1 MAAPRKGTYL
11 ELGIRPAVKLPEKLT
26 LNIPVKTG
34 LSVNK
39 YYESSTTGEDNTFG
53 FFSTGLQLSVPVVSG
68 KGGALEAHGGVDML
82 WLGDNMKVLNGD
94 DGFKPIALIGFTFTY

>member
-1 MAAPRKGTYL
+1 MAARRKGTYL
-11 ELGIRPAVKLPEKLT
+11 ELGIRPAVKLHEKLT

-39 YYESSTTGEDNTFG
+39 YYEGSTTGEDNTFG

-68 KGGALEAHGGVDML
+68 KGGSLEAHGGVDML
-82 WLGDNMKVLNGD
+82 WLGDNMKALNGD